1 MANCSSLAA
10 YSSKN
15 PLIFLRKYLKPFSLF
30 IFVQKPAK
38 MRSYLALFALLFLVN
53 LVVAQTPSDR
63 PKLVV
68 GIVVDQMRYDYLY
81 RYWDKYSSGGFKRLI
96 TQGFNCR
103 NNHYAYAFTE
113 TGPGHA
119 TIYTGTTPSVHGIVG
134 NMWYDKF
141 QERMV
146 YCAEDKKVTAVGAPD
161 NAALQMSPRNLLVT
175 TLGDELKLA
184 TNHKAKVVGVALKD
198 RSSIFPAGYFSNGSY
213 WMDVKTGNFV
223 TTNFYTNT
231 LPNWVQQFNERKLAQ
246 ELAKKPWTPLLPIA
260 QYTESDADDSPYEGK
275 YSHEEKPVFPHTPQE
290 IRNLPYSPGGITL
303 TTEMAKTAL
312 LNEQLGKDAITDL
325 LAISYSSTDYVGHL
339 FGTSSVEAED
349 IYLRL
354 DLELAGLLNF
364 LDQEVGKNQYL
375 VFLSADHGAPYN
387 RSYMSDRRYNK
398 WAVMGPKIQDSLN
411 LHLAQLFGAKKLVN
425 IYNEQELFFDQELVQ
440 EYHLKK
446 PELERATVEF
456 LLDRP
461 EIACAF
467 VPLNAD
473 ISTCSGFRRD
483 LLQNNYYSKRSGDV
497 MFSLEPGFLNVDYP
511 KGVTHGVAYEYDT
524 HVPLLFYG
532 WKIEPGSTN
541 QPTFVHDIAPTV
553 SDWLSINAPNGAS
566 GKPVQG
572 IILKK

>member
-1 MANCSSLAA
+1 
-10 YSSKN
+10 
-15 PLIFLRKYLKPFSLF
+15 
-30 IFVQKPAK
+30 
-38 MRSYLALFALLFLVN
+38 MRSYLALFALLFVVN
-53 LVVAQTPSDR
+53 FAFAQTPAER

-81 RYWDKYSSGGFKRLI
+81 RYWDKYSNGGFKRLI

-103 NNHYAYAFTE
+103 NNHYPYAFTE

-146 YCAEDKKVTAVGAPD
+146 YCAEDKSVLAVGTP
-161 NAALQMSPRNLLVT
+161 NNSALQMSPRNLLVT

-184 TNHKAKVVGVALKD
+184 TNHRSKVIGVALKD
-198 RSSIFPAGYFSNGSY
+198 RSSIFPAGYFSNGTY
-213 WMDVKTGNFV
+213 WLDIKSGDFI
-223 TTNFYTNT
+223 TTDFYTKS
-231 LPNWVQQFNERKLAQ
+231 LPAWVQQFNERKLAQ
-246 ELAKKPWTPLLPIA
+246 EYAKKRWNTLLPID
-260 QYTESDADDSPYEGK
+260 QYIESDKDDSHYEGK
-275 YSHEEKPVFPHTPQE
+275 YSHEEKPVFPHTPEE
-290 IRNLPYSPGGITL
+290 IRNLPYSPWGSTL
-303 TTEMAKTAL
+303 TTEMAKAAL

-339 FGTSSVEAED
+339 FGTSSIEAED
-349 IYLRL
+349 TYLRL
-354 DLELAGLLNF
+354 DQELEGLLNF
-364 LDQEVGKNQYL
+364 LDLEVGKDQYL

-387 RSYMSDRRYNK
+387 RGYMSERRYFK
-398 WAVMGPKIQDSLN
+398 WSVMGPAIQDSLN
-411 LHLAQLFGAKKLVN
+411 HHLARLFGAKKLVP
-425 IYNEQELFFDQELVQ
+425 IYNEQELFYDHKLIA
-440 EYHLKK
+440 EYKLSK
-446 PELERATVEF
+446 PEVERATVEF
-456 LLDRP
+456 LLARP

-532 WKIEPGSTN
+532 WKVPAGSTN
-541 QPTFVHDIAPTV
+541 QPTFVNDIAPTV
-553 SDWLSINAPNGAS
+553 ADWLSINAPNGAS
-566 GKPVQG
+566 GKPVEAVK
-572 IILKK
+572 LKK

>member
-1 MANCSSLAA
+1 
-10 YSSKN
+10 
-15 PLIFLRKYLKPFSLF
+15 
-30 IFVQKPAK
+30 
-38 MRSYLALFALLFLVN
+38 MRSYLALFALLFLAN
-53 LVVAQTPSDR
+53 FVVAQTPAER

-68 GIVVDQMRYDYLY
+68 GLVVDQMRYDYLY

-119 TIYTGTTPSVHGIVG
+119 TIYTGTTPSVHGIVS
-134 NMWYDKF
+134 NMWYDKR

-146 YCAEDKKVTAVGAPD
+146 YCAEDKTVTAVGAPSND
-161 NAALQMSPRNLLVT
+161 ALLMSPRNLLVT

-184 TNHKAKVVGVALKD
+184 TNHRAKVIGVALKD
-198 RSSIFPAGYFSNGSY
+198 RSSIFPAGYFSNGTY

-223 TTNFYTNT
+223 TTSFYTNT
-231 LPNWVQQFNERKLAQ
+231 LPSWVQQFNERKMAQ
-246 ELAKKPWTPLLPIA
+246 ELAKKVWTPLLPLA
-260 QYTESDADDSPYEGK
+260 QYTESDADDNPYEGK

-290 IRNLPYSPGGITL
+290 IRNLPYSPWGSTL
-303 TTEMAKTAL
+303 TTEMAKAAL

-339 FGTSSVEAED
+339 FGTSSIEAED
-349 IYLRL
+349 TYLRL

-364 LDQEVGKNQYL
+364 LDQEVGKDQYL

-398 WAVMGPKIQDSLN
+398 WAVMGPAIQDSLN
-411 LHLAQLFGAKKLVN
+411 QHLAKLFGAKKLVP
-425 IYNEQELFFDQELVQ
+425 IYNEQELFFDHELML
-440 EYHLKK
+440 EYKLNK
-446 PELERATVEF
+446 PDVERATVEF
-456 LLDRP
+456 LLTRP

-483 LLQNNYYSKRSGDV
+483 LLQNNYYAKRSGDV
-497 MFSLEPGFLNVDYP
+497 MFSLEPGFLNADYP

-532 WKIEPGSTN
+532 WKINPGSTN

-566 GKPVQG
+566 GKPVIG
-572 IILKK
+572 VKMKNEK

>member
-1 MANCSSLAA
+1 
-10 YSSKN
+10 
-15 PLIFLRKYLKPFSLF
+15 
-30 IFVQKPAK
+30 
-38 MRSYLALFALLFLVN
+38 MRSYLAFFALLFVVN
-53 LVVAQTPSDR
+53 FAFAQTPAER

-103 NNHYAYAFTE
+103 NNHYPYAFTE

-146 YCAEDKKVTAVGAPD
+146 YCAEDKSVFAVGAP
-161 NAALQMSPRNLLVT
+161 NNSALQMSPRNLLVT

-184 TNHKAKVVGVALKD
+184 TNHRSKVIGVALKD
-198 RSSIFPAGYFSNGSY
+198 RSSIFPAGYFSNGTY
-213 WMDVKTGNFV
+213 WLDVKSGDFI
-223 TTNFYTNT
+223 TTDFYTKT
-231 LPNWVQQFNERKLAQ
+231 LPAWVQQFNERKLAQ
-246 ELAKKPWTPLLPIA
+246 EYAKKRWNTLLPID
-260 QYTESDADDSPYEGK
+260 QYIESDKDDSHYEGK
-275 YSHEEKPVFPHTPQE
+275 YSHEEKPVFPHTPEE
-290 IRNLPYSPGGITL
+290 IRNLPYSPWGSTL
-303 TTEMAKTAL
+303 TTEMAKAAL

-339 FGTSSVEAED
+339 FGTSSIEAED
-349 IYLRL
+349 TYLRL
-354 DLELAGLLNF
+354 DQELEGLLNF
-364 LDQEVGKNQYL
+364 LDIEVGKDQYL

-387 RSYMSDRRYNK
+387 RGYMSERRYFK
-398 WAVMGPKIQDSLN
+398 WAVMGPAIQDSLN
-411 LHLAQLFGAKKLVN
+411 HHLARLFGAKKLVP
-425 IYNEQELFFDQELVQ
+425 IYNEQELFYDHKLMA
-440 EYHLKK
+440 EYKLNKA
-446 PELERATVEF
+446 EVERATVEF
-456 LLDRP
+456 LLARP

-473 ISTCSGFRRD
+473 ISTCSGFRRE

-532 WKIEPGSTN
+532 WKVPAGSTN
-541 QPTFVHDIAPTV
+541 QPTFVNDIAPTV
-553 SDWLSINAPNGAS
+553 ADWLSINAPNGAS
-566 GKPVQG
+566 GKPVEG
-572 IILKK
+572 IVLER